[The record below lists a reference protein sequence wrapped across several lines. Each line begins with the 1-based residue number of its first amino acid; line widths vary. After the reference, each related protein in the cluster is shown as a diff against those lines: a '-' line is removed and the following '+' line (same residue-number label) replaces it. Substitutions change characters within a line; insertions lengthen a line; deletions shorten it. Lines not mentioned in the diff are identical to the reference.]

1 VVLKRGRHVTL
12 TGIITGITAIGG
24 ICAYCVDWAIKTQD
38 RLGESAAQ
46 RDSLTVA
53 VQILDKR
60 VATLEHKLKVRGG
73 RTVLLNHEPPQ
84 GLARR
89 IFHLFW

>member
-1 VVLKRGRHVTL
+1 MALKRGRITL
-12 TGIITGITAIGG
+12 TGLVAGVTAVGG
-24 ICAYCVDWAIKTQD
+24 LCAYCVDWAIKTQD

-53 VQILDKR
+53 VQILDRR
-60 VATLEHKLKVRGG
+60 VAQLERRLRVKGG
-73 RTVLLNHEPPQ
+73 RVVLLNHEPPQ